1 MSLIGCLK
9 GRRHTSDYCK
19 TLKIMICFFSV
30 KKMASKKKKIKI
42 RKRNKRLVAVLIVI
56 MAVLMI
62 TAMKSA
68 AISQSDSKSINKGQ
82 ASGEISDIENDQN
95 DNEENVDE
103 ENNKEHVFTVVID
116 AGHGGSDPGS
126 VVGNMYES
134 EQVLEIALLVR
145 DYLAT
150 KDINVIM
157 TRTTDEYIDLY
168 DRVAFANDNDAD
180 VLLSIHR
187 NFYDGRERIYGI
199 EAWIHSNEPKKAV
212 TLSDFI
218 LDRLS
223 AVEGTNIRGLRTGTS
238 ENSKENY
245 IINRESNMPSL
256 ILEMGYM
263 SDSSDN
269 KLLENNK
276 KAYAKAIGLGI
287 LDYKE
292 SVAGE

>member
-1 MSLIGCLK
+1 MSLTGCSE
-9 GRRHTSDYCK
+9 GRRHTSEYCK

-42 RKRNKRLVAVLIVI
+42 RKRNKRIAAILIVI
-56 MAVLMI
+56 MAVLLI

-68 AISQSDSKSINKGQ
+68 TISQSDSKNVNKDQ
-82 ASGEISDIENDQN
+82 LSDSVKNDQN
-95 DNEENVDE
+95 DNSGNVEE
-103 ENNKEHVFTVVID
+103 ENNTEHVFTVVID

-126 VVGNMYES
+126 VADNMYES

-145 DYLAT
+145 DYLAD
-150 KDINVIM
+150 KNINVIM
-157 TRTTDEYIDLY
+157 TRTTDEYVDLY
-168 DRVAFANDNDAD
+168 DRVALANDNDAD

-263 SDSSDN
+263 SDASDN
-269 KLLENNK
+269 KLLEKNK
-276 KAYAKAIGLGI
+276 EAYAKAIGLGI

>member
-1 MSLIGCLK
+1 ML
-9 GRRHTSDYCK
+9 
-19 TLKIMICFFSV
+19 FSV

-42 RKRNKRLVAVLIVI
+42 RKRNKRIAAILIVI
-56 MAVLMI
+56 MAVLLI

-68 AISQSDSKSINKGQ
+68 TISQSDSKNVNKGQ
-82 ASGEISDIENDQN
+82 VSDSVKNDQN
-95 DNEENVDE
+95 DNSGNVEE
-103 ENNKEHVFTVVID
+103 ENNTEHVFTVVID

-126 VVGNMYES
+126 VAGNMYES

-145 DYLAT
+145 DYLAD

-157 TRTTDEYIDLY
+157 TRTTDEYVDLY
-168 DRVAFANDNDAD
+168 DRVALANDNDAD

-263 SDSSDN
+263 SDASDN
-269 KLLENNK
+269 KLLEKNK
-276 KAYAKAIGLGI
+276 EAYAKAIGLGI